1 LAASGISPLHAL
13 RDLRALDSQAAVLSP
28 FKQAD
33 SFDPDNE
40 KFIRNIQQ
48 RGRQTMVAESL
59 ARVHRE
65 FDNFL
70 EEKVNLNWD
79 EQRRKIFQHFGLS
92 PKDEIGGDYSLSKG
106 SFGRTTTRQSNNGAR
121 PSGARSVFGRSALE
135 KSVIGP
141 PGNPLVGSQL
151 FMDPNDRTEATT
163 NQSPDTR
170 FLREKMGYF
179 ADKVK
184 SLSGAR
190 LDDRPFP
197 IFHEFAAVEEHA
209 GGDVSARP
217 PDHLHRLRDIG
228 SPAVVRSLPCVDLHH
243 QRGVQFDKLLGTR
256 SHQRKGIC

>member
-1 LAASGISPLHAL
+1 MLAASGISPGHAL
-13 RDLRALDSQAAVLSP
+13 RDLRALDSQAAVPSP
-28 FKQAD
+28 FRQTN

-48 RGRQTMVAESL
+48 RGRQAMVAESL

-92 PKDEIGGDYSLSKG
+92 PKDDIGEDHSLSKG
-106 SFGRTTTRQSNNGAR
+106 SFGRTTRQSNSGTR
-121 PSGARSVFGRSALE
+121 PSGLSGTRSVFGRSALE

-141 PGNPLVGSQL
+141 PGNPLAGSQL
-151 FMDPNDRTEATT
+151 FMDPNDRTEVTT

-184 SLSGAR
+184 SLNGAR

-217 PDHLHRLRDIG
+217 PEHLRRLTSLG
-228 SPAVVRSLPCVDLHH
+228 SSTVVSCLPCIDLHH
-243 QRGVQFDKLLGTR
+243 
-256 SHQRKGIC
+256 